1 MSPALEGGSLTIG
14 PPVKPLFCVFI
25 LVVIA
30 VQNCTLFDLYSDKFI
45 KRKADIPQNYH
56 RSQGTYDLLTCV
68 CTSSGKGFSSLS
80 HKKNPSLSPSH
91 SKRSPSP
98 IAWRSLD
105 TMSPRPP
112 LFHSTPLLLPLP
124 PSFLVGLAPEI
135 CQVWGKSTNLNQ
147 YYYG

>member
-14 PPVKPLFCVFI
+14 PPEKPLFCVFI

-80 HKKNPSLSPSH
+80 HGEEPV
-91 SKRSPSP
+91 
-98 IAWRSLD
+98 
-105 TMSPRPP
+105 TVTFP
-112 LFHSTPLLLPLP
+112 LQEVPFTYR
-124 PSFLVGLAPEI
+124 VEI
-135 CQVWGKSTNLNQ
+135 PGYHVS
-147 YYYG
+147 